1 MHDKFISLVLTVD
14 YTDTEVQARE
24 FLSAVEQ
31 KIAQIFSDFE
41 IIIVNNGSSIH
52 FHAIDLNE
60 IIRRNCYIV
69 DLATPVSWDM
79 AVLAGLERANGDYTV
94 IFDINFANQVSV
106 IEKMY
111 EKAVEGYDI
120 VHLRDDKSRKQQ
132 TTFMREL
139 FYAALK
145 ISGNKKINPRDRNE
159 VLFSRRVLNWI
170 IKNSR
175 GLWYLND
182 AIVSHGFHIFAMEAD
197 MPKKIYRRRYDQA
210 SKLAWLTLVD
220 SPRFLATIARFIIL
234 LLVGLTGLSFLN
246 VIIVYFFGH
255 DLLWQEQ
262 TSGQGWIYTNI
273 VYSIG
278 SLAITALLYI
288 ILQIK
293 IIMLEEIRARER
305 YIVERFERI

>member
-14 YTDTEVQARE
+14 YTDTEVQARK
-24 FLSAVEQ
+24 FLGAVEQ
-31 KIAQIFSDFE
+31 KIASSFSDFE
-41 IIIVNNGSSIH
+41 IIIVNNGSEIQ
-52 FHAIDLNE
+52 FHTMDLNE

-94 IFDINFANQVSV
+94 IFDINFANEVSI
-106 IEKMY
+106 IEEMY
-111 EKAVEGYDI
+111 EKAIEGHDI
-120 VHLRDDKSRKQQ
+120 VHLRDDQSKKQQ
-132 TTFMREL
+132 TTLMREL

-182 AIVSHGFHIFAMEAD
+182 AIVSHGFHIFAMEAE
-197 MPKKIYRRRYDQA
+197 MPQKIYRRRYDQA
-210 SKLAWLTLVD
+210 SKLAWSTLVD

-246 VIIVYFFGH
+246 VVMVYFFDH

-262 TSGQGWIYTNI
+262 ISGQGWIYTNI